1 MSDQAAG
8 SSTSSLRFN
17 AIQRI
22 ARQQVRDN
30 LLGWNFYITA
40 SVGVLIAVALVY
52 NSLRFVETSGLNI
65 MARPFFAPLQVA
77 ATIAILF
84 VTIEATLAV
93 ARPREQG
100 SLQVLFFAP
109 IDVPAFIAANFA
121 AGVLVYILFLAII
134 VPSLLLL
141 VLITNFVLPTA
152 LLWGLIPSIFVAGT
166 SIAFGLFVSAAAPSV
181 RAAIL
186 ILVAALILLLLIQVG
201 YTALLSIPPTSRFY
215 DALLFLR
222 VVLRA
227 VQDILRWFSPFQM
240 LEAVLDAS
248 MRADF
253 SALLKHIGAAIL
265 VTALWLAA
273 AVWVLRRKGV
283 LP

>member
-1 MSDQAAG
+1 MSEQAAVG
-8 SSTSSLRFN
+8 NNSSLRFN

-22 ARQQVRDN
+22 ARQQVRDT

-40 SVGVLIAVALVY
+40 AVAVLVAVALVY
-52 NSLRFVETSGLNI
+52 NSVRFVETSGLNI
-65 MARPFFAPLQVA
+65 MTRPFFVPLQVA
-77 ATIAILF
+77 ATIAILY

-109 IDVPAFIAANFA
+109 IDVPAFIAANFV
-121 AGVLVYILFLAII
+121 AGVLIYILFLAII
-134 VPSLLLL
+134 IPPLLLL
-141 VLITNFVLPTA
+141 VLLTNFVVPTA
-152 LLWGLIPSIFVAGT
+152 LLWGLVPSIVVAGT
-166 SIAFGLFVSAAAPSV
+166 SIAFGLFISAAAPSV

-186 ILVAALILLLLIQVG
+186 ILVATLILLLLIQVG
-201 YTALLSIPPTSRFY
+201 YSALLSIPPTNRFY

-227 VQDILRWFSPFQM
+227 VQDFLRWFSPFQM
-240 LEAVLDAS
+240 MEAVLDAS
-248 MRADF
+248 MRADIT
-253 SALLKHIGAAIL
+253 ALLKHIGAATL

-273 AVWVLRRKGV
+273 AVWALRRKGV

>member
-1 MSDQAAG
+1 MSEQAAV
-8 SSTSSLRFN
+8 SNNSSLRFN

-22 ARQQVRDN
+22 ARQQVRDT
-30 LLGWNFYITA
+30 LLGWNFYVTA
-40 SVGVLIAVALVY
+40 SVAVLIAVALVY
-52 NSLRFVETSGLNI
+52 NSVRFVETSGLNI
-65 MARPFFAPLQVA
+65 MTRPFFAPLQFA
-77 ATIAILF
+77 ATIAILY

-109 IDVPAFIAANFA
+109 IDVPAFIVANFV
-121 AGVLVYILFLAII
+121 AGVLIYILFLAVII
-134 VPSLLLL
+134 PPLLLL
-141 VLITNFVLPTA
+141 VLITNFAVPTA
-152 LLWGLIPSIFVAGT
+152 LLWGLVPSILVAGT
-166 SIAFGLFVSAAAPSV
+166 SIAFGLFISAAAPSV

-201 YTALLSIPPTSRFY
+201 YTALLSIPPTNRFY

-227 VQDILRWFSPFQM
+227 VQDFLRWFSPFQM
-240 LEAVLDAS
+240 MEAVLDAS
-248 MRADF
+248 MRADVT
-253 SALLKHIGAAIL
+253 SLLKHIGAATL

-273 AVWVLRRKGV
+273 AVWALRRKGV